1 MPNKLTINKNDVTLS
16 SVLNIDPHTLY
27 HTGAITH
34 GSLSSAVY
42 RSAEELIC
50 ERLDAIE
57 SHLGV
62 LSRERILE
70 SRFPR
75 LKEIADEYYRELE
88 KLKTW
93 ERISK

>member
-27 HTGAITH
+27 HTH

-42 RSAEELIC
+42 RSSEELIC

>member
-1 MPNKLTINKNDVTLS
+1 MPNKLTITKGDVTLT
-16 SVLNIDPHTLY
+16 SVLNIEPHTLY

-34 GSLSSAVY
+34 GSVATY
-42 RSAEELIC
+42 RSSEELIC
-50 ERLDAIE
+50 ERLAAIE

-62 LSRERILE
+62 MSRERELE
-70 SRFPR
+70 RRFPR
-75 LKEIADEYYRELE
+75 LKEIADEYYHELE